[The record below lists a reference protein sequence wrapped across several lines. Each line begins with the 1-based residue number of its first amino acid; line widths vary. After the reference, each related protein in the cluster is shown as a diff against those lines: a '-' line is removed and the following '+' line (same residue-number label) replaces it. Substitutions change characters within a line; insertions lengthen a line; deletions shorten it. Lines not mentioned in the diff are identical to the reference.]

1 MVSCGNAL
9 YEILFY
15 VDRGRSRFLLVAYHH
30 TVAWGNIRLSDSC
43 RDAELIIGISR
54 KLVYLELFLLFM
66 FAMGYW
72 HLPQTAPII
81 MGTFVLGAT
90 FLNFT
95 KEEMSKCPESKGVD
109 CVEV

>member
-1 MVSCGNAL
+1 M
-9 YEILFY
+9 
-15 VDRGRSRFLLVAYHH
+15 AYHN
-30 TVAWGNIRLSDSC
+30 TVAWGNIRLSDPC
-43 RDAELIIGISR
+43 RNAELIIALSR

-95 KEEMSKCPESKGVD
+95 KEEMSKCPGSKGVD
-109 CVEV
+109 LTDV